1 MRHSHN
7 EDKKM
12 KQKDIKKIPSR
23 FEKSFFVEL
32 DDNRIKIISALDEED
47 AKQKASEEYEGAKV
61 TLITQAE

>member
-1 MRHSHN
+1 
-7 EDKKM
+7 M

-32 DDNRIKIISALDEED
+32 DDNRIKIISAVDEED
-47 AKQKASEEYEGAKV
+47 AKQKASEEYEVAKV